1 MREMIKG
8 QRVLIIGG
16 SSGIG
21 LATAKSAIA
30 ADALVTIGS
39 YDEKSLRTAADEIRS
54 LGLSTVVVDT
64 FENASI
70 EELFRGDPYHHIVVT
85 AAWSKVGSLHGLSL
99 EDGYKAMDSKFWG
112 SYKVARAAKFAPG
125 GSLTL
130 ISGAYSQRPDR
141 NAVLQ
146 GAINAAIEG
155 LVRGLA
161 LDLAPVRANAI
172 SPGLT
177 KTPLYAGMDP
187 KAREAMMQNVANSL
201 PVRRVGEAEDIAEAI
216 LFAMTNPYLTGA
228 TITVDGG
235 GSIA

>member
-1 MREMIKG
+1 MREMIKR

-85 AAWSKVGSLHGLSL
+85 AAWSRLARSTAS
-99 EDGYKAMDSKFWG
+99 ASKTAIKPWIP
-112 SYKVARAAKFAPG
+112 SSG
-125 GSLTL
+125 GRTRWRVLRS
-130 ISGAYSQRPDR
+130 SHQVDR
-141 NAVLQ
+141 
-146 GAINAAIEG
+146 
-155 LVRGLA
+155 
-161 LDLAPVRANAI
+161 
-172 SPGLT
+172 
-177 KTPLYAGMDP
+177 
-187 KAREAMMQNVANSL
+187 L
-201 PVRRVGEAEDIAEAI
+201 P
-216 LFAMTNPYLTGA
+216 
-228 TITVDGG
+228 
-235 GSIA
+235 